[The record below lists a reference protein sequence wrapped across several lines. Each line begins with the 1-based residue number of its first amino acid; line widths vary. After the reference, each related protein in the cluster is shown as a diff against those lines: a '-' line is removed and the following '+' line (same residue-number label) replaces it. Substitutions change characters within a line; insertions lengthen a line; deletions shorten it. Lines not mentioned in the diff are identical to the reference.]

1 MRKLLIPLL
10 AALAIPTVV
19 IVQANW
25 FGDKTFFLECAFN
38 EHKTFSKEEGK
49 YTDWISIPDSYYS
62 DFEDSDYYVR
72 FTLNEKDK
80 TAYKYNSA
88 SKDTKILDVLIFN
101 RDVIKVNETVNNK
114 DYYYISSTQTIN
126 RINGQ
131 FIQELKSEF
140 MGKVLPTDFRRGT
153 CKEVKLED
161 TLF

>member
-1 MRKLLIPLL
+1 MRKVLIPLL

-25 FGDKTFFLECAFN
+25 FGDKTFYLECEFN
-38 EHKTFSKEEGK
+38 EYKTFSKEEGE
-49 YTDWISIPDSYYS
+49 YTDWMPIPDSYYS

-88 SKDTKILDVLIFN
+88 SKDTEILDVLIFN
-101 RDVIKVNETVNNK
+101 RDAIKVNETIK
-114 DYYYISSTQTIN
+114 RDYYYISSTQTIN

-131 FIQELKSEF
+131 FVQELQSEF
-140 MGKVLPTDFRRGT
+140 MGKVLPTDYRRGT
-153 CKEVKLED
+153 CNEVKLEE